1 MRESHRLR
9 LTPLVHWIGASH
21 WLAIPWLLVSL
32 FGCAV
37 WSEPPPPYA
46 LSETEKTTVERDI
59 LSATTDLDKPSFR
72 DLKAARSSDGDLHV
86 CGWID
91 SNNKTSRAP
100 VQAFI
105 GILSAGGFSP
115 SGIGTHAESNAEIVV
130 ECKKLGLLI
139 EDTGLQTN

>member
-1 MRESHRLR
+1 
-9 LTPLVHWIGASH
+9 
-21 WLAIPWLLVSL
+21 
-32 FGCAV
+32 
-37 WSEPPPPYA
+37 
-46 LSETEKTTVERDI
+46 VERDI

-105 GILSAGGFSP
+105 GTLSAGGFSP

-130 ECKKLGLLI
+130 ECKKLGVLI